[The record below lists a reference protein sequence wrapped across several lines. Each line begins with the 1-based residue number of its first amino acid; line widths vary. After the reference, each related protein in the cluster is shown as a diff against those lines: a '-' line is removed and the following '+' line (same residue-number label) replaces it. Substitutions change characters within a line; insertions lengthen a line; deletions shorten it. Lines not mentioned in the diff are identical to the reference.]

1 MYCFEFICLDGMFQL
16 KLKLPFFEQGRV
28 EGLTNSKSA
37 FSKIC
42 QSHFKS
48 YICTASAGL
57 VKKRYVTEVAKPC
70 KKMSVKWY
78 AIYTRPRWEKKVN
91 SLLLE
96 KGIESY
102 CPLNK
107 VRRKWS
113 DRIKTIEEPLFKS
126 YVFVKIN
133 DEGRTNVR
141 MTNGVVNFVYWNGKP
156 AVIKEKEI
164 QTIKRFLD
172 EYENVEVVK
181 MELAPDDRIRV
192 IAGPMMDQEGKII
205 ELKNK
210 TAKVCIDSL
219 GYMLI
224 AYIDKSK
231 LIPVQQTNH
240 H

>member
-1 MYCFEFICLDGMFQL
+1 M
-16 KLKLPFFEQGRV
+16 
-28 EGLTNSKSA
+28 GL
-37 FSKIC
+37 
-42 QSHFKS
+42 
-48 YICTASAGL
+48 
-57 VKKRYVTEVAKPC
+57 
-70 KKMSVKWY
+70 KWY

-113 DRIKTIEEPLFKS
+113 DRIKVVEEPLFKS
-126 YVFVKIN
+126 YVFVKIG
-133 DEGRTNVR
+133 DEHRTEVR
-141 MTNGVVNFVYWNGKP
+141 MTTGVVNFVYWNGKP
-156 AVIKEKEI
+156 AVIREKEI
-164 QTIKRFLD
+164 QTIRRFLD
-172 EYENVEVVK
+172 EYENVEAVRINLK
-181 MELAPDDRIRV
+181 PDDRVV
-192 IAGPMMDQEGKII
+192 ITSGPMMDKEGKVL
-205 ELKNK
+205 EVKNK

-231 LIPVQQTNH
+231 LITVQQTNH